1 MKNTLAVCLLILV
14 ASACKKENVDRL
26 TNKDALAV
34 STLAVTNYYVNATT
48 GNDANAGTT
57 DLTALKTIQAALDK
71 TTNGAGATI
80 WVAGGTYSERLI
92 WRNSGL
98 DSASPITLTNY
109 AGGTVILDGTSTAGG
124 TQGAMISISSKSHL
138 RINNISIANN
148 IRANASGINIS
159 GAGTDIQVT
168 SCKLYNIGYTADSTA
183 IAGTGDNA
191 NPLVVVGSG
200 DSSYNKIYIGSNQI
214 YSCNT
219 GYSES
224 LTLNG
229 NIENFLVESN
239 VIHHVR
245 NIGIDIA
252 GHYAWANP
260 NASVNYA
267 RNGNVK
273 YNIVHHCVSPV
284 AVSAGIY
291 VDGAQYV
298 NVEGNIIYEN
308 GTGVSIGCE
317 NNNYTADNI
326 NVRDNFIYN
335 NIDAG
340 IFAGSNQP
348 NGKVT
353 NSSITNNVF
362 YKNNTKDGWIG
373 EINIQNTDFLKIKNN
388 IIQSGN
394 QFNMQVIALLG
405 YTSTNL
411 SMDYNRYYSVSGSA
425 AAVSFDWGGITQTG
439 YGSLVDFQTA
449 TGLDA
454 HSTYGTPGFVSATNY
469 HLASGSACI
478 NAGDPAFVT
487 GYQEKD
493 IDKQT
498 RKQGTRVDI
507 GADETAN

>member
-1 MKNTLAVCLLILV
+1 MKNTLAACLLILA
-14 ASACKKENVDRL
+14 ASACKKENVTRL
-26 TNKDALAV
+26 QNDSALGV
-34 STLAVTNYYVNATT
+34 TTLAVTNYYVSTT
-48 GNDANAGTT
+48 GNDTNAGTT
-57 DLTALKTIQAALDK
+57 ELIPLKTIQAALNK

-80 WVAGGTYSERLI
+80 WVAGGTYSERLV
-92 WRNSGL
+92 WPNSGL
-98 DSASPITLTNY
+98 DSLSPITLTNY
-109 AGGTVILDGTSTAGG
+109 AGGTVILDGASTSSGSV
-124 TQGAMISISSKSHL
+124 GAMISISSKSHL
-138 RINNISIANN
+138 RINNIRIANN
-148 IRANASGINIS
+148 IMANASGINIS
-159 GAGTDIQVT
+159 GAGTDVMIT

-183 IAGTGDNA
+183 VAGSGNNA
-191 NPLVVVGSG
+191 NPLVVVGSLAT
-200 DSSYNKIYIGSNQI
+200 SYNKIYIGSNEI

-219 GYSES
+219 GFSEA

-229 NIENFLVESN
+229 NIENFLIESN
-239 VIHHVR
+239 VVHHNR

-252 GHYAWANP
+252 GHYSWANP

-298 NVEGNIIYEN
+298 NVEGNTIYQN
-308 GTGVSIGCE
+308 GTGLSIGCE
-317 NNNYTADNI
+317 NNNFTADNI
-326 NVRDNFIYN
+326 NVRDNFVYS

-340 IFAGSNQP
+340 IFVGSNQP
-348 NGKVT
+348 NSKVT
-353 NSSITNNVF
+353 NSSLTNNVF
-362 YKNNTKDGWIG
+362 YHNDTKNEWIG

-394 QFNMQVIALLG
+394 QYNMEVIALLN

-425 AAVSFDWGGITQTG
+425 TAVSFDWGGINNTS
-439 YGSLVDFQTA
+439 YGSLAAFQTA

-454 HSTYGTPGFVSATNY
+454 HSTYGTPGFVSATNF
-469 HLASGSACI
+469 HLATGSACI

-487 GYQEKD
+487 GYQEFD

-498 RKQGTRVDI
+498 RKQGTRIDI

>member
-1 MKNTLAVCLLILV
+1 MKHTLAVCLLMLV
-14 ASACKKENVDRL
+14 ASACKKENVDRI
-26 TNKDALAV
+26 TNDNTLGV
-34 STLAVTNYYVNATT
+34 STLAVTNYYVNAAT
-48 GNDANAGTT
+48 GNDTNAGTT
-57 DLTALKTIQAALDK
+57 DLTALKTIQKALDK

-92 WRNSGL
+92 WPNSGL
-98 DSASPITLTNY
+98 DSTSPITLTNY
-109 AGGTVILDGTSTAGG
+109 AGGTVILDGTSTAA
-124 TQGAMISISSKSHL
+124 TLAPMISISSKSHL
-138 RINNISIANN
+138 RINNISIAND
-148 IRANASGINIS
+148 IQANASGINIS
-159 GAGTDIQVT
+159 GAGTDVMIT

-183 IAGTGDNA
+183 VAGTGNNA
-191 NPLVVVGSG
+191 NPLVVVGSLAT
-200 DSSYNKIYIGSNQI
+200 SYNKIYIGSNQI

-219 GYSES
+219 GYSEC

-229 NIENFLVESN
+229 NIENFLIESN
-239 VIHHVR
+239 VVHHNR

-252 GHYAWANP
+252 GHYTWANP
-260 NASVNYA
+260 TPSVNYA

-298 NVEGNIIYEN
+298 NVEGNIVYAN
-308 GTGVSIGCE
+308 GTGMSVGCE
-317 NNNYTADNI
+317 NNNFTADNI

-340 IFAGSNQP
+340 IFVGSNQP
-348 NGKVT
+348 NSRVT

-394 QFNMQVIALLG
+394 QFNMQAIALLG

-411 SMDYNRYYSVSGSA
+411 SMDYNRYYSVSGVA
-425 AAVSFDWGGITQTG
+425 TAVSFDWGGITG
-439 YGSLVDFQTA
+439 ASYGSLVDFQTA

-454 HSTYGTPGFVSATNY
+454 HSTYGTPGFVSATDY
-469 HLASGSACI
+469 HLATGSACI

-487 GYQEKD
+487 GYQEFD

-507 GADETAN
+507 GADEKN

>member
-1 MKNTLAVCLLILV
+1 MRNTLAVCMFILV

-26 TNKDALAV
+26 NNKDALAV

-48 GNDANAGTT
+48 GNDANTGTT
-57 DLTALKTIQAALDK
+57 DLTALKTIQAALNK
-71 TTNGAGATI
+71 TTDGAGATI
-80 WVAGGTYSERLI
+80 WVAGGTYSERLV
-92 WRNSGL
+92 WPNSGA
-98 DSASPITLTNY
+98 DSISPITLTNY
-109 AGGTVILDGTSTAGG
+109 AGGTVILDGASTAGG

-138 RINNISIANN
+138 RINNIRIANN

-183 IAGTGDNA
+183 VAGSGDNA
-191 NPLVVVGSG
+191 NPLVVVGSLAT
-200 DSSYNKIYIGSNQI
+200 SYNKIYIGSNEI

-229 NIENFLVESN
+229 NIENFLIESN
-239 VIHHVR
+239 VVHHNR

-260 NASVNYA
+260 TPSVNYA

-298 NVEGNIIYEN
+298 NVEGNTIYQN
-308 GTGVSIGCE
+308 GTGVSVGCE

-326 NVRDNFIYN
+326 NIRDNFIYN

-340 IFAGSNQP
+340 IFMGSNQA
-348 NGKVT
+348 NSKVT

-373 EINIQNTDFLKIKNN
+373 EINLQNTDYLKIKNN

-394 QFNMQVIALLG
+394 QFNMEVIALLG
-405 YTSTNL
+405 YASTNL
-411 SMDYNRYYSVSGSA
+411 SMDYNRYYSVSGVA
-425 AAVSFDWGGITQTG
+425 TNVAFDWGGITQTG
-439 YGSLVDFQTA
+439 YGSLADFTTA

-454 HSTYGTPGFVSATNY
+454 HSTYGTPGLVSATNF

-487 GYQEKD
+487 GYQELD